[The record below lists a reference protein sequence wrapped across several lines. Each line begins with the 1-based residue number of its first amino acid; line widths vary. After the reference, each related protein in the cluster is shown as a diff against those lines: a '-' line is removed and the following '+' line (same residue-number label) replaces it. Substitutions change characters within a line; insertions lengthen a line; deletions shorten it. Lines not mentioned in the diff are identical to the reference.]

1 MGVRIRSIGLPGPSA
16 LLYVLDVP
24 LGEAPDLVEML
35 DRPAEPVGPVLIDHP
50 LGQIVEAGFD
60 GVEDLTP
67 AVDQGDELLSPV
79 GATRTDPFR

>member
-1 MGVRIRSIGLPGPSA
+1 MGVRIRSVGLLGSSA

-24 LGEAPDLVEML
+24 LGGAPDLIEML
-35 DRPAEPVGPVLIDHP
+35 DRPAELVGPVLIDQP

-60 GVEDLTP
+60 GVEDLPP
-67 AVDQGDELLSPV
+67 AVGQGDELLPPV